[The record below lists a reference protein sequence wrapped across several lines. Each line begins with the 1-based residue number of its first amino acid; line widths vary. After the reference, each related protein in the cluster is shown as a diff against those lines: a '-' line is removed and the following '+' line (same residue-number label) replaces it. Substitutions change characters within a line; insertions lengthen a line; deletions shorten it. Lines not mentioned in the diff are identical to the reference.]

1 MTALGVKLLLFT
13 GAILGMCTLSQ
24 TMPIESW
31 ESRENERASQ
41 KYDGVSQEYERA
53 SREYDNMAV
62 VQGPNKFSP

>member
-1 MTALGVKLLLFT
+1 MTALDVKLLLFT

-41 KYDGVSQEYERA
+41 KYDGVSQEYETTGGQR
-53 SREYDNMAV
+53 
-62 VQGPNKFSP
+62 